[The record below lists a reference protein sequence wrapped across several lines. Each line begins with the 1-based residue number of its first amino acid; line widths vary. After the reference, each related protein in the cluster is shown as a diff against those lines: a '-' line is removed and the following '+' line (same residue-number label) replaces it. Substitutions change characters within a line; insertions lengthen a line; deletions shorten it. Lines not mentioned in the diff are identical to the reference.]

1 LNFTKILYRFSKPHP
16 LSPSPFGEE
25 ELPLL
30 ERDGVRPMFKSLILF
45 LASVLLLATSTSG
58 QEQAIHKRPKIGL
71 VLSGGGAKGFAHI
84 GVLKVLEQA
93 GIPIDYIGGTSM
105 GSIIGGLYAIGYS
118 ADSLEKIIK
127 SLDWTELLT
136 DRFPRNY
143 LSFEEKKND
152 GKYIVPFPLYEGKF
166 QLPIGLIPGHN
177 LELLISKLTWNAN
190 EIDDFNKLPIPFL
203 CVATDIAKGEAVVM
217 RSGSLQK
224 SIRASMA
231 IPTIFTPILMNGQTL
246 VDGGIFNNFPVDEV
260 RKMGADIIIGVDVG
274 FEQFNGADLNSM
286 LRIVEQSVFIHT
298 VDDNKKS
305 RAKCDIFIMPDLKA
319 YNIMDFDQADSLI
332 KLGKLAA
339 LKQFGKIKAL
349 ADSIKRLGA
358 LDTVKKLTPIKYFE
372 ITDIVVEGNNNTPR
386 SYILSKLNI
395 EVPSKVTAIQ
405 LDEAMNRVHGTL
417 LFKKVTYSIGKNEP
431 GHILT
436 IEVEERAKSLFSL
449 GVNYNTDS
457 KASIYLNSS
466 WVNLLMQGSKL
477 SLDALAGENPR
488 IDVTYFIFSGWNPK
502 GLKPTQK
509 GWRFDFGL
517 DFSAS
522 NYDLVNYNNGQKIS
536 SFGYTDIS
544 GNIFAQTIFRNSYA
558 WGIGI
563 QNEFSSIKAE
573 FNPFNAQPI
582 AYKFLNVY
590 SYLKFDTYNN
600 SYFPEKGVQLNY
612 EIRYLSNLYDNTV
625 PPGILINGKW
635 SNAIPINRK
644 FTIISSLFT
653 GFSIADSVPDTYQYR
668 IGGLTTYYVKYGIP
682 FVGEKLL
689 EYRSRNYA
697 IVRLDFQ
704 YEIFK
709 KNFIILNANAG
720 KLSSLFENLLSGG
733 NKLTGIGISYG
744 YYSLLG
750 PIDFTVMK
758 SPGNNVMAYLNVGFW
773 F

>member
-1 LNFTKILYRFSKPHP
+1 MYKP
-16 LSPSPFGEE
+16 SI
-25 ELPLL
+25 
-30 ERDGVRPMFKSLILF
+30 LIL
-45 LASVLLLATSTSG
+45 ASILFIATATSA
-58 QEQAIHKRPKIGL
+58 QEQVIHKRPKIGL

-84 GVLKVLEQA
+84 GVLKVLEEA
-93 GIPIDYIGGTSM
+93 GIHIDYIGGTSM
-105 GSIIGGLYAIGYS
+105 GSIIGGLYSIGYS

-127 SLDWTELLT
+127 SLDWPELLT

-152 GKYIVPFPLYEGKF
+152 GKYILPFPLYEGKF
-166 QLPIGLIPGHN
+166 QLPIGLIPGQN

-190 EIDDFNKLPIPFL
+190 EITDFNKLPIPFL

-231 IPTIFTPILMNGQTL
+231 IPTIFTPILMNEKTL

-319 YNIMDFDQADSLI
+319 YTLMDFDQADSLMY
-332 KLGKLAA
+332 LGKIAA
-339 LKQFGKIKAL
+339 MKQFGKLKAL
-349 ADSIKRLGA
+349 ADSINQLGII
-358 LDTVKKLTPIKYFE
+358 DTIKKITPIKYFE
-372 ITDIVVEGNNNTPR
+372 ISDIKVVGNKNTPR

-395 EVPSKVTAIQ
+395 EVPSKVTATE

-417 LFKKVTYSIGKNEP
+417 LFKKVTYSIAKTEP

-436 IEVEERAKSLFSL
+436 VEVEERAKSLFSL
-449 GVNYNTDS
+449 GVNYNTDY

-466 WVNLLMQGSKL
+466 WVNLFTQGSKL
-477 SLDALAGENPR
+477 SLDALLGANPR
-488 IDVTYFIFSGWNPK
+488 LDVTYFIFSGWNPN
-502 GLKPTQK
+502 GIKPTNK
-509 GWRFDFGL
+509 NWRFDFGL
-517 DFSAS
+517 NFSVS
-522 NYDLVNYNNGQKIS
+522 NYDLVNYNNGLKIS
-536 SFGYTDIS
+536 SFGYTDIA
-544 GNIFAQTIFRNSYA
+544 GNIYAQTIFKNSYA

-563 QNEFSSIKAE
+563 QNEYNYFKAD
-573 FNPFNAQPI
+573 FNPFNVPTS
-582 AYKFLNVY
+582 YHKFFNIY

-600 SYFPEKGVQLNY
+600 TYFPEKGVQLNY
-612 EIRYLSNLYDNTV
+612 QIRYISKLYDNTV

-635 SNAIPINRK
+635 SNAIPVQSK
-644 FTIISSLFT
+644 FTIISSLYT
-653 GFSIADSVPDTYQYR
+653 GISIADSIPDTYQYR
-668 IGGLTTYYVKYGIP
+668 IGGLTTYYVKNGVP

-689 EYRSRNYA
+689 EHRSRNYA

-704 YEIFK
+704 YEIFR

-720 KLSSLFENLLSGG
+720 KSASLFENLISGG
-733 NKLTGIGISYG
+733 DKLTGLGISYG

-750 PIDFTVMK
+750 PIELTFMK
-758 SPGNNVMAYLNVGFW
+758 SPNENLMVYLNVGFW